1 MIPLYQVLPVKNAQ
15 AGVSGI
21 ISIIPGPGLSSTTSS
36 LDPAGFVWSAGARV
50 SGPTM
55 MPVKRYSRIEVPFH
69 DRQADPWL
77 FYETFIYSY
86 LVPLSTM
93 GGEVFQ
99 AQVIRNFF
107 DTITGTDRNLTRI
120 YLCVISLAKL
130 RMENPEK
137 ISFLV
142 DQIRKSKQQRELS
155 VDILDYMCDAA
166 IQLDQTT
173 VQTAFG
179 VKTFGE
185 VMQDFN
191 GISLDTL

>member
-1 MIPLYQVLPVKNAQ
+1 
-15 AGVSGI
+15 
-21 ISIIPGPGLSSTTSS
+21 
-36 LDPAGFVWSAGARV
+36 
-50 SGPTM
+50 
-55 MPVKRYSRIEVPFH
+55 
-69 DRQADPWL
+69 
-77 FYETFIYSY
+77 
-86 LVPLSTM
+86 M

-99 AQVIRNFF
+99 AQVIKNFF

-137 ISFLV
+137 VSFLV
-142 DQIRKSKQQRELS
+142 EQIRKSKQQRELS

-166 IQLDQTT
+166 IQLDLNV

-179 VKTFGE
+179 VKTIGE

>member
-1 MIPLYQVLPVKNAQ
+1 
-15 AGVSGI
+15 
-21 ISIIPGPGLSSTTSS
+21 
-36 LDPAGFVWSAGARV
+36 
-50 SGPTM
+50 
-55 MPVKRYSRIEVPFH
+55 
-69 DRQADPWL
+69 
-77 FYETFIYSY
+77 
-86 LVPLSTM
+86 M

-99 AQVIRNFF
+99 AQVIKNFF
-107 DTITGTDRNLTRI
+107 ETITGTDRNLSRI

-137 ISFLV
+137 VSFLV

-155 VDILDYMCDAA
+155 VDILDYMCDSAL
-166 IQLDQTT
+166 QLDMNS

-179 VKTFGE
+179 AKTIGE

>member
-1 MIPLYQVLPVKNAQ
+1 
-15 AGVSGI
+15 
-21 ISIIPGPGLSSTTSS
+21 
-36 LDPAGFVWSAGARV
+36 
-50 SGPTM
+50 
-55 MPVKRYSRIEVPFH
+55 
-69 DRQADPWL
+69 
-77 FYETFIYSY
+77 
-86 LVPLSTM
+86 M

-99 AQVIRNFF
+99 AQVIKNFF

-137 ISFLV
+137 VSLLV

-166 IQLDQTT
+166 IQLDLNV

-179 VKTFGE
+179 VKTIGE

>member
-1 MIPLYQVLPVKNAQ
+1 
-15 AGVSGI
+15 
-21 ISIIPGPGLSSTTSS
+21 
-36 LDPAGFVWSAGARV
+36 
-50 SGPTM
+50 
-55 MPVKRYSRIEVPFH
+55 
-69 DRQADPWL
+69 
-77 FYETFIYSY
+77 
-86 LVPLSTM
+86 M

-99 AQVIRNFF
+99 AQVIKNFF

-137 ISFLV
+137 VSFLV

-155 VDILDYMCDAA
+155 VDILDYMVDAA
-166 IQLDQTT
+166 IQLDLNV

-179 VKTFGE
+179 VKTIGE

-191 GISLDTL
+191 SISLDSL